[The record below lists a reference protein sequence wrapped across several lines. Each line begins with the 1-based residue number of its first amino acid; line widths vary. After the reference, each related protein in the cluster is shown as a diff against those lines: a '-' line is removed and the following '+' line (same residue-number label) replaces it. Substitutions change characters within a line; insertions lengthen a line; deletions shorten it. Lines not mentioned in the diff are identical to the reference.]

1 MQRPEVPLQ
10 KKKKCKWMG
19 SAQTIFRE
27 SSVQDLHRI
36 FAVHL
41 FKKKYILLNR

>member
-10 KKKKCKWMG
+10 KKKCKWMG
-19 SAQTIFRE
+19 STQTIFRE